1 MTSLLAFLFVLGVLV
16 FVHEAGHF
24 VMARRIGVRVLCFS
38 LGFGPKILK
47 YRRGDTEYCVSAIPL
62 GGYVK
67 MAGES
72 PDDPRSGRDDEFM
85 SKSKWQRFLILIMG
99 PATNILFA
107 VVVMTLVLYQGA
119 EVPRYEQQPPEI
131 GAVVEE
137 SPAER
142 AGIRPGDLILQVSGR
157 PVQTWMELQLAV
169 LPRAG
174 RELELVVRGG
184 DGVQRTAR
192 LTPQAEG
199 QFQLGEIGVLPQMH
213 PQVHSILPGEP
224 AERAGI
230 RADDVIL
237 AVDGEPVENQGELI
251 ATINASAGVPLTLT
265 IRRDD
270 ALVDTI
276 VTPAARG
283 DVGLI
288 GVTLSEFE
296 VSIIEPGPLEAV
308 QMSVVQNYEWSG
320 LIFRTLW
327 GLITRD
333 TSPKQLMGPVG
344 IAQLSGTAVEI
355 GWVALFGLMAMISL
369 NLGILNLL
377 PIPVLDGGHIFI
389 MALEGVSRRD
399 FSLRVKEA
407 MLLAGFVVM
416 MMLIVTVMYNDLV
429 RIESIE
435 RLLPWK

>member
-1 MTSLLAFLFVLGVLV
+1 MIYLLSVAFVLGVLI
-16 FVHEAGHF
+16 FVHELGHF
-24 VMARRIGVRVLCFS
+24 VMARRVGVRVLCFS
-38 LGFGPKILK
+38 LGFGPKLLK
-47 YRRGDTEYCVSAIPL
+47 YRRGDTEYCISAIPL

-72 PDDPRSGRDDEFM
+72 PDDLRSGRDDEFM

-107 VVVMTLVLYQGA
+107 IVVMTVVLYQGA
-119 EVPRYEQQPPEI
+119 EVPLYEQQPPEI
-131 GAVVEE
+131 GTVVEE

-142 AGIRPGDLILQVSGR
+142 AGIRPGDLILQVAGR
-157 PVQTWMELQLAV
+157 PVQTWMDLQLAV

-174 RELELVVRGG
+174 SELELVIRGG
-184 DGVQRTAR
+184 DGAQRTAR

-199 QFQLGEIGVLPQMH
+199 QFRLGEIGVLPQMD
-213 PQVHSILPGEP
+213 PQVRRVLPGEP

-230 RADDVIL
+230 RVDDAIL
-237 AVDGEPVENQGELI
+237 AVDGEPVENQGQLI

-270 ALVDTI
+270 TLVDII

-296 VSIIEPGPLEAV
+296 VRIIEPGPLEAV
-308 QMSVVQNYEWSG
+308 RMSVEQNYEWSG

-327 GLITRD
+327 GLLTRE
-333 TSPKQLMGPVG
+333 TPLTQLVGPVG
-344 IAQLSGTAVEI
+344 IAQLSGTAAQA
-355 GWVALFGLMAMISL
+355 GWVTLFGLMAMISL

-389 MALEGVSRRD
+389 MALEGVSRRE

-407 MLLAGFVVM
+407 MLLAGFVVLM
-416 MMLIVTVMYNDLV
+416 TLIVTVIYNDLM
-429 RIESIE
+429 RYESIE

>member
-1 MTSLLAFLFVLGVLV
+1 MTSLLAFLFVLGVLI

-107 VVVMTLVLYQGA
+107 VVVMTFVLYQGA

-142 AGIRPGDLILQVSGR
+142 AGIRPGALILQVSGR

-184 DGVQRTAR
+184 DGAQRTAR

-213 PQVHSILPGEP
+213 PQVRSILPGEP

-283 DVGLI
+283 DVWLI

-308 QMSVVQNYEWSG
+308 RMSVVQNYEWSG

>member
-107 VVVMTLVLYQGA
+107 VVVMTFVLYQGA

-288 GVTLSEFE
+288 GVTLSEFA

-308 QMSVVQNYEWSG
+308 RMSVVQNYEWSG

>member
-308 QMSVVQNYEWSG
+308 RMSVVQNYEWSG

>member
-1 MTSLLAFLFVLGVLV
+1 MTSLLAFIFVLGVLV

-24 VMARRIGVRVLCFS
+24 VMARRMGVRVLCFS

-47 YRRGDTEYCVSAIPL
+47 YRRGDTEYCLSAIPL

-72 PDDPRSGRDDEFM
+72 PDDQRSGRDDEFM

-99 PATNILFA
+99 PATNIIFA
-107 VVVMTLVLYQGA
+107 IVVMTVVLYQGA
-119 EVPRYEQQPPEI
+119 EVPLYEQQPPEI
-131 GAVVEE
+131 GTVVEE

-142 AGIRPGDLILQVSGR
+142 AGLRPGDLILQVAGR
-157 PVQTWMELQLAV
+157 PVQTWMDLQLAV
-169 LPRAG
+169 LPHAG
-174 RELELVVRGG
+174 SELELVIRGG
-184 DGVQRTAR
+184 DGAQRTAR

-199 QFQLGEIGVLPQMH
+199 QFRLGEIGVLPPMH
-213 PQVHSILPGEP
+213 PQVRRVLPGEP

-230 RADDVIL
+230 RVDDAIL
-237 AVDGEPVENQGELI
+237 AVNGEPVENQGQLI

-265 IRRDD
+265 IRRDET
-270 ALVDTI
+270 LVDTI
-276 VTPAARG
+276 VTPATRG

-288 GVTLSEFE
+288 GVTLSELE
-296 VSIIEPGPLEAV
+296 VRIIEPGPLEAV
-308 QMSVVQNYEWSG
+308 RMSVEQNYEWSG

-327 GLITRD
+327 GLLTRE
-333 TSPKQLMGPVG
+333 TPLTQLVGPVG
-344 IAQLSGTAVEI
+344 IAQLSGTAAQA
-355 GWVALFGLMAMISL
+355 GWVTLFGLMAMISL

-389 MALEGVSRRD
+389 MALEGVSRRE

-407 MLLAGFVVM
+407 MLLAGFV
-416 MMLIVTVMYNDLV
+416 MLMTLMLAVVYNDLV

>member
-1 MTSLLAFLFVLGVLV
+1 MTSLLAFIFVLGVLV

-24 VMARRIGVRVLCFS
+24 VMARRMGVRVLCFS

-85 SKSKWQRFLILIMG
+85 SKTKWQRFLILVMG
-99 PATNILFA
+99 PATNIIFA
-107 VVVMTLVLYQGA
+107 IVVMTVVLYQGA
-119 EVPRYEQQPPEI
+119 EVPLYEQQPPEI
-131 GAVVEE
+131 GTVVEE

-142 AGIRPGDLILQVSGR
+142 AGIRPGDLVLQVAGR
-157 PVQTWMELQLAV
+157 PVQTWMDLQLAV
-169 LPRAG
+169 LPHAG
-174 RELELVVRGG
+174 SELEFVIRGG
-184 DGVQRTAR
+184 DGAQRTAR

-199 QFQLGEIGVLPQMH
+199 QFRLGEIGVLPQMH
-213 PQVHSILPGEP
+213 PQVRRVLPGEP
-224 AERAGI
+224 AELAGI
-230 RADDVIL
+230 RVDDAIL
-237 AVDGEPVENQGELI
+237 AVNGEPVENQGQLI
-251 ATINASAGVPLTLT
+251 AMINASAGVPLTLT

-270 ALVDTI
+270 TLVDTI

-288 GVTLSEFE
+288 GVTLSELE
-296 VSIIEPGPLEAV
+296 IRIIEPGPLEAV
-308 QMSVVQNYEWSG
+308 RMSVEQNYEWSG

-327 GLITRD
+327 GLLTRE
-333 TSPKQLMGPVG
+333 TPLTQLVGPVG
-344 IAQLSGTAVEI
+344 IAQLSGTAAQV
-355 GWVALFGLMAMISL
+355 GWVTLFGLMAMISL

-389 MALEGVSRRD
+389 MALEGVSRRE

-407 MLLAGFVVM
+407 MLLAGFVVLM
-416 MMLIVTVMYNDLV
+416 TLIVTVVYNDLV

>member
-1 MTSLLAFLFVLGVLV
+1 MTSLIAFIFVLGVLV

-24 VMARRIGVRVLCFS
+24 VMARRMGVRVLCFS

-107 VVVMTLVLYQGA
+107 VVVMTFVLYQGA

-131 GAVVEE
+131 GAVVEA

-184 DGVQRTAR
+184 DGAQRTTR
-192 LTPQAEG
+192 LTPEAEG
-199 QFQLGEIGVLPQMH
+199 QFQLGEIGVLPQMR
-213 PQVHSILPGEP
+213 PQVRSVTPGDP
-224 AERAGI
+224 ADRAGMQV
-230 RADDVIL
+230 DDVIL
-237 AVDGEPVENQGELI
+237 DVNGLSIASVEAFIDIIEQ
-251 ATINASAGVPLTLT
+251 NADTTLTLT
-265 IRRDD
+265 VGRGEGRREVMATPVRRDGVGKIG
-270 ALVDTI
+270 LGL
-276 VTPAARG
+276 TP
-283 DVGLI
+283 
-288 GVTLSEFE
+288 EFR
-296 VSIIEPGPLEAV
+296 VIEPGPLEAV
-308 QMSVVQNYEWSG
+308 RMSVVQNYEWSG
-320 LIFRTLW
+320 LIFQTLW
-327 GLITRD
+327 GLVTRD

-344 IAQLSGTAVEI
+344 IAQLSGTAAGI

-407 MLLAGFVVM
+407 MLLAGFVVLM
-416 MMLIVTVMYNDLV
+416 TLIVTVMYNDLV
-429 RIESIE
+429 RIESIQ
-435 RLLPWK
+435 RLLPWE